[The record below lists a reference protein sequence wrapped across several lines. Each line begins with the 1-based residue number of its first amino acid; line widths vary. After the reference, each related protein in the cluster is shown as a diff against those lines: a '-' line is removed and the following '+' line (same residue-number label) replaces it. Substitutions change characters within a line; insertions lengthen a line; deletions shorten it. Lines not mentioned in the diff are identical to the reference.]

1 MSGGGAQLKSIL
13 GADGSMV
20 ACSHF
25 ASVPYRNLRSSM
37 KCISHNT
44 YPTIVPAVNTSVY
57 FRNAEGGGFRFVP
70 DESVGFFYSLLSFQ
84 ETRKDCI
91 LVLYAKPKRG
101 VAALTCCRSTT
112 SIASRS
118 STCG

>member
-70 DESVGFFYSLLSFQ
+70 DESVGFFIRFFHF
-84 ETRKDCI
+84 
-91 LVLYAKPKRG
+91 KRRERT
-101 VAALTCCRSTT
+101 AY
-112 SIASRS
+112 
-118 STCG
+118 